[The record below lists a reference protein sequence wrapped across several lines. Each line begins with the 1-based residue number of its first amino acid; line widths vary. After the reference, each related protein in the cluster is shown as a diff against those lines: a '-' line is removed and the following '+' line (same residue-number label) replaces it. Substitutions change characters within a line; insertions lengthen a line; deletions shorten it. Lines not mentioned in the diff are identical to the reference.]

1 LLAIVM
7 MLRCTL
13 YDAFLYKKIMEI
25 VSDIGN
31 IQAMNTMYL
40 KPGNNIS
47 PLIHYV
53 IQPRII

>member
-1 LLAIVM
+1 M